1 MAAGDPL
8 LGRAVWTD
16 ADFDQMGWHDVRV
29 HAIGFFED
37 DLETPAELA
46 LDIDYIVRWIDPE
59 PPDEY
64 FTFDIAPATLVFSD
78 VWGLEGE
85 LQAFQRTLLT
95 IDGIE
100 RGEPESELQEQ
111 KGMRR
116 GLSQPARSNC
126 VSWRAAFRSTSV
138 PVQSSQGTDSGS
150 QVMRGAAIRSSVPPR
165 FQRVSPSTPPRMR
178 ALPVSAH

>member
-111 KGMRR
+111 KGMRPWTVTAGEVELRFVAR
-116 GLSQPARSNC
+116 GFSQHFRARPILAGHRQWLTGDERGGYSFERPA
-126 VSWRAAFRSTSV
+126 
-138 PVQSSQGTDSGS
+138 
-150 QVMRGAAIRSSVPPR
+150 
-165 FQRVSPSTPPRMR
+165 
-178 ALPVSAH
+178 ALPKS